1 MSNKPSAVHDVIIGP
16 QDGGEPDLV
25 ITRCIQSFPNVT
37 GGRNATIHYRCHGV
51 ESIDVQDPW
60 EMGKST
66 PGSQIRLE
74 FITGHVEY
82 VTGVI
87 TEVDTL
93 GR

>member
-1 MSNKPSAVHDVIIGP
+1 MTTATPAVHDVTIGP
-16 QDGGEPDLV
+16 QDGDAPDLV
-25 ITRCIQSFPNVT
+25 ITRCIQSFPEVT
-37 GGRNATIHYRCHGV
+37 DGRNATIHYRCHGV

-66 PGSQIRLE
+66 AGSQIRLE
-74 FITGHVEY
+74 FSTGHVEY

-87 TEVDTL
+87 TEVGGL